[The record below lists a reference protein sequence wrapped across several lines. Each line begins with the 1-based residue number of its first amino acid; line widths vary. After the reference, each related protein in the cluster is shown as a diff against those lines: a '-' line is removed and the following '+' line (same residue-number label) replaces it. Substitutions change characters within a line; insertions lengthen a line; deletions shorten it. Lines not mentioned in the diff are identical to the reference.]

1 MSSSYYIII
10 GNSWMEIIENG
21 SPYCAHCH
29 KRDWTMQ
36 VWLYENGFVTFVIA
50 PTLYW
55 VQKAAEKNN
64 GLLSTQHWVTV
75 VYSVESE

>member
-1 MSSSYYIII
+1 
-10 GNSWMEIIENG
+10 
-21 SPYCAHCH
+21 
-29 KRDWTMQ
+29 MQ

-75 VYSVESE
+75 VYSIESE